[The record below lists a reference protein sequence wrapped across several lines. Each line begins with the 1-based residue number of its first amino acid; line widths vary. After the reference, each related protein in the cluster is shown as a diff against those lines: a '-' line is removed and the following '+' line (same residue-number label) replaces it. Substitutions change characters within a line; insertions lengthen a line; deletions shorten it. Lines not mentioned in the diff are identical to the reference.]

1 MQQTL
6 VSTSRIPMDRRYGIA
21 KHAGVCLSNHTKI
34 SEGHLVKYG
43 PISSALTHTYHIIRT
58 YQEYEQP
65 SQTKGSRHIASARLS
80 HATAALPT
88 AVSLSAPT
96 ARSWRPLLRPPVT
109 DPAYPQDCFFMSRKA
124 RHLKFVFLLFLPNS
138 EAVNNHNALSIPAVH
153 INLHHHH
160 NNNTPHIHFVDAA
173 AKLLQEQDGYERN
186 NTR

>member
-1 MQQTL
+1 MA
-6 VSTSRIPMDRRYGIA
+6 STSRIQKDRQYGIA
-21 KHAGVCLSNHTKI
+21 KYAGVCLSNHTKI
-34 SEGHLVKYG
+34 SEGHLVNYG
-43 PISSALTHTYHIIRT
+43 PMSSALTHTYHIIGT
-58 YQEYEQP
+58 YREYGLP
-65 SQTKGSRHIASARLS
+65 SQTKRCRHIASVRLS

-109 DPAYPQDCFFMSRKA
+109 DPTYPQDCFFMSRKA
-124 RHLKFVFLLFLPNS
+124 RHLKFVFFLFLPNS
-138 EAVNNHNALSIPAVH
+138 EAVNNLNALSIPAVH
-153 INLHHHH
+153 INHHHH